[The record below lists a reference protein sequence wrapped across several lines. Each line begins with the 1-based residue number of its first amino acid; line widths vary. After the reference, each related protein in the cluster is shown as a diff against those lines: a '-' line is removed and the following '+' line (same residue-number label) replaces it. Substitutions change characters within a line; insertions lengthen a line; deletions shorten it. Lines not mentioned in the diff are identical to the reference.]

1 MDFDLPL
8 ILFIAVAATGLGW
21 VLDWWLNSAKRKA
34 AIATVEAQ
42 FTHLDTDQK
51 KQNEAYIAASSAAK
65 SQPAWAEYSQS
76 FFPVLAL
83 VFVLRSFLIEPFQ
96 IPSGSMIPTLEVGD
110 YIAVNKFAYGIRLP
124 ILKTKIIP
132 IGEPKRGD
140 VVVFFP
146 PHDKRY
152 FIKRLIGMPGDTI
165 RYSNNVLYVNGEEIK
180 QEFIETRVPP
190 YAAPGES
197 PSMCF
202 QYNSQYSVVT
212 ELLGDTPH
220 IMQKCNH
227 PSQLSIEGTYV
238 VPAGHYFMMGDNRDN
253 SLDSRAWGM
262 VPDKNIVGKAFAVWL
277 HWPHVTDMPSF
288 SSVGVIK

>member
-96 IPSGSMIPTLEVGD
+96 IPSGSMIPTREVGD

-132 IGEPKRGD
+132 IGEP
-140 VVVFFP
+140 
-146 PHDKRY
+146 
-152 FIKRLIGMPGDTI
+152 
-165 RYSNNVLYVNGEEIK
+165 
-180 QEFIETRVPP
+180 
-190 YAAPGES
+190 
-197 PSMCF
+197 
-202 QYNSQYSVVT
+202 
-212 ELLGDTPH
+212 
-220 IMQKCNH
+220 
-227 PSQLSIEGTYV
+227 
-238 VPAGHYFMMGDNRDN
+238 
-253 SLDSRAWGM
+253 
-262 VPDKNIVGKAFAVWL
+262 
-277 HWPHVTDMPSF
+277 
-288 SSVGVIK
+288 

>member
-1 MDFDLPL
+1 MDIDLPL
-8 ILFIAVAATGLGW
+8 ILFIAVALTGVGW
-21 VLDWWLNSAKRKA
+21 VLDWWLNGAKRKR
-34 AIATVEAQ
+34 AIANVEAQ
-42 FTHLDTDQK
+42 FAKLDAQQK
-51 KQNEAYIAASSAAK
+51 TQDEAYLTASAAAK
-65 SQPAWAEYSQS
+65 TQPLWAEYSQS

-83 VFVLRSFLIEPFQ
+83 VFVLRSFLLEPFQ
-96 IPSGSMIPTLEVGD
+96 IPSGSMIPTLEIGD

-124 ILKTKIIP
+124 IVKTKVIS

-165 RYSNNVLYVNGEEIK
+165 RYSNNQLYVNGEEIK
-180 QEFIETRVPP
+180 QEFLESRVPA
-190 YAAPGES
+190 YAAPGEVAS
-197 PSMCF
+197 TCF
-202 QYNSQYSVVT
+202 QYKSQYSVVT

-220 IMQKCNH
+220 IMQKCNR
-227 PSQLSIEGTYV
+227 PGQLSIEGTYV

-277 HWPHVTDMPSF
+277 HWPHITDLPSF
-288 SSVGVIK
+288 SRVGVIK